1 MFITLDKFFPVAEDD
16 YSEEEQLEPI
26 FEEEIRNYH
35 HQLNEEL
42 DRIYKIAQE
51 ARAKGLDPSLD
62 VEIPVAR
69 NMAERVERLLGID
82 GVAQKIQQLEHEG
95 VSREK
100 ICFEIAEGIVKGDFG
115 QFGKN
120 EAVDL
125 AVRSSVAILTEGV
138 VAAPIEGIANVKTDE
153 KGNFLRIYYAGPIR
167 SAGGT
172 AQVISVLVGDYVR
185 RSLGLKKYKPTQN
198 EIHRYVE
205 EIPLYKKV
213 ANLQYLPEDEEI
225 ELIVSNC
232 PVCIDGEPTEEAEV
246 SGYRNIPEVGT
257 NRVRGGMALVI
268 AEGIALKAPKLK
280 KLVGDLGI
288 DGWEWLDTL
297 ISKEDDKEEQ
307 EVEQEGQEQEGEESK
322 EQKPGVKPVDK
333 YLKDIVAGRPVFG
346 HPSRKGGFRLRY
358 GRARNSGF
366 ATVGVNPAT
375 MVIVSSFIAVGC
387 QLKIER
393 PGKAGGVVPV
403 TSIEGP
409 TVRLNNGDVLKIN
422 TANEART
429 HLDQIEKILDM
440 GEMLINYGEFIE
452 NNHPLIPSSYVY
464 EWWVQEAQVEGDYSS
479 ISEDE
484 ALKLCDDYG
493 APMHP
498 DYTYLWH
505 DVTVE
510 EVKYLREFIAGYG
523 KVEGKYG
530 KSTLVAES
538 DPQAKEILEKL
549 LVEHK
554 VREGMLVM
562 GRWKV
567 LVRCLGLNYDLKEV
581 TSFNGEKDPLVL
593 VGKLSGLNIRA
604 RAPTRIGARMGRP
617 EKAKERKM
625 SPPPHVLFPVGY
637 TGGKTRD
644 IKNSINYTSSYN
656 AARGE
661 YLADLPIRVC
671 QTCGKETLWTKCDC
685 GGTTEQQY
693 YCNSC
698 KTKTKETICPQCS
711 RETHGY
717 RKRKI
722 NIREVY
728 ENALNNLELRD
739 TPSTIKGVVG
749 LTSKNKV
756 AERMEKGLLRA
767 IHSVYVFKD
776 GTIRYD
782 MTDVPVTHFRPAEIG
797 VTVEKLKKMG
807 YSVDWRG
814 QDLKSESQVVELKP
828 QDIILAKSGAQYF
841 LNAAAF
847 IDDLLEKYYGME
859 RFYNA
864 EKEED
869 LIGHLVIGLAPHTSA
884 GVLGRIVGFSD
895 VVAGYAHPYFHAS
908 KRRNCFSSEETLPIY
923 DGEKWRIVK
932 LGDFID
938 HLIKEGSYEVT
949 DFGDVVV
956 QGNGYHTISYIDGE
970 WKVMK
975 VSAFSKHP
983 SPHKIVKIRGKDGRT
998 IATTGDHPFPQNNGS
1013 KGKINASRV
1022 EELVSPSKLN
1032 IPEKDVDFIDVLSFN
1047 IKDLMV
1053 KGISNYFSDKIKKKG
1068 GFEACARQLGIPK
1081 STLWNYKKRD
1091 SVPKEIM
1098 DKLGIEIPE
1107 EVYVSVKRDTVVLPR
1122 FLKVNEK
1129 FLQLIGYYI
1138 AEGYA
1143 RREEE
1148 SFYQVAI
1155 ASGNDRELIRGLI
1168 KESLRITPGEGEEAL
1183 VISSRMVFEL
1193 FNELGFGSTA
1203 QEKRIPSLFL
1213 SLPLEKLKYLLR
1225 GYFSG
1230 DGSASRSSTLEVNC
1244 TPVSTM
1250 LLKDIEFVLTRFG
1263 IRVSWYHDNRAV
1275 TSGTVAEFYSR
1286 KGKTAQNVSHKL
1298 RIYGQEAKKFCQE
1311 IGFLGKKQ
1319 DKASK
1324 LIEEWKEREG
1334 RYRINNNCRNVKV
1347 QSIDIID
1354 NDGPVYNLT
1363 VDSHNVLISNTF
1375 AYQCDGDEDCVMLL
1389 FDGLLNF
1396 SMDYLPDK
1404 RGGRMDAPLVL
1415 TAVIDPREVDHEVH
1429 NMDVVDRYPLEFYEA
1444 TMDLKNPK
1452 DLTELIEMVDDRL
1465 STEKRNYGL
1474 KFTHDTED
1482 IAAGVKMS
1490 AYKSLTKMSDKVHAQ
1505 MSLAE
1510 KIIAVDEHNVAE
1522 RVINTHFLPDII
1534 GNLRAFS
1541 RQEFRCVN
1549 CDQKYRKIPL
1559 QGKCVKCNGKLTLSV
1574 HGGSIKK
1581 YLDLSR
1587 ELVET
1592 YNVKEYTKQRLK
1604 LIDLEIQSLF
1614 ESDTKRQ
1621 IKISEF
1627 FG

>member
-1 MFITLDKFFPVAEDD
+1 MFITLDQFFPVAEDN
-16 YSEEEQLEPI
+16 YSEEEQLGSI
-26 FEEEIRNYH
+26 FEEEIHNYH
-35 HQLNEEL
+35 QQLNEEL
-42 DRIYKIAQE
+42 NRIYKIAQE
-51 ARAKGLDPSLD
+51 ARSKGLDPSMD

-69 NMAERVERLLGID
+69 DMAERVERLLGVD
-82 GVAQKIQQLEHEG
+82 GVAQKIQQLENEG

-100 ICFEIAEGIVKGDFG
+100 ICFEIAEGIVKGEFG
-115 QFGKN
+115 NFGKN

-185 RSLGLKKYKPTQN
+185 RSLGLKKYSPTQN
-198 EIHRYVE
+198 EVLRYVE

-213 ANLQYLPEDEEI
+213 ANLQYLPEDEETR
-225 ELIVSNC
+225 LIVSKC

-268 AEGIALKAPKLK
+268 AEGIALKASKLK
-280 KLVGDLGI
+280 KLVSELGI

-297 ISKEDDKEEQ
+297 ISKEEYEE
-307 EVEQEGQEQEGEESK
+307 EEEGEQEGEQEEEEHK
-322 EQKPGVKPVDK
+322 EEKTAIKPVDK
-333 YLKDIVAGRPVFG
+333 YLKDIVAGRPVFSY
-346 HPSRKGGFRLRY
+346 PTRKGGFRLRY

-375 MVIVSSFIAVGC
+375 MITVSSFIAVGC

-403 TSIEGP
+403 SSIEGP
-409 TVRLNNGDVLKIN
+409 VVRLSNGDVIKIN
-422 TANEART
+422 TASEART
-429 HLDQIEKILDM
+429 YFDQIEKILDM
-440 GEMLINYGEFIE
+440 GEMLVNYGEFVE
-452 NNHPLIPSSYVY
+452 NNHLLVPSSYVY
-464 EWWVQEAQVEGDYSS
+464 EWWVQEAQLHGDYSS
-479 ISEDE
+479 IDEDE
-484 ALKLCDDYG
+484 ALKLCDDEG
-493 APMHP
+493 APLHP

-505 DVTVE
+505 DITVE
-510 EVKYLREFIAGYG
+510 EVKYLRKFIAGYG

-530 KSTLVAES
+530 KSTLVAEK

-554 VREGMLVM
+554 VREGMLVIE
-562 GRWKV
+562 RWKV
-567 LVRCLGLNYDLKEV
+567 LVRCLGLNYDLKEA
-581 TSFNGEKDPLVL
+581 TSFNGETDPLEL
-593 VGKLSGLNIRA
+593 VVNLSDLNIRA
-604 RAPTRIGARMGRP
+604 KAPTRIGARMGRP

-625 SPPPHVLFPVGY
+625 SPPPHVLFPVGN

-644 IKNSINYTSSYN
+644 IKNSINFTSSYN

-661 YLADLPIRVC
+661 YLADLPIMIC
-671 QTCGKETLWTKCDC
+671 QSCGKETLWTRCDC
-685 GGTTEQQY
+685 GGITEQYY
-693 YCNSC
+693 YCTSC
-698 KTKTKETICPQCS
+698 RIKTQELVCPQCS
-711 RETHGY
+711 RETVGY

-728 ENALNNLELRD
+728 ENALNNLKLRD
-739 TPSTIKGVVG
+739 TPGTIKGVVG
-749 LTSKNKV
+749 LTSKNKA

-782 MTDVPVTHFRPAEIG
+782 MTDLPVTHFRPSEIG
-797 VTVEKLKKMG
+797 VTVEKLKQMG
-807 YSVDWRG
+807 YGVDWKG
-814 QDLKSESQVVELKP
+814 QELKSDSQVAELKP
-828 QDIILAKSGAQYF
+828 QDIILAKRGAQYF
-841 LNAAAF
+841 LNAASF

-884 GVLGRIVGFSD
+884 GVLGRIIGFSD
-895 VVAGYAHPYFHAS
+895 VFAGYAHPYFHAS
-908 KRRNCFSSEETLPIY
+908 KRRNCFASDETLPIY
-923 DGEKWRIVK
+923 DGDKWRIVK
-932 LGDFID
+932 IGDFIED
-938 HLIKEGSYEVT
+938 LIKQGSYEIT

-956 QGNGYHTISYIDGE
+956 KGNGYHTISYVDGE
-970 WKVMK
+970 WKVME

-983 SPHKIVKIRGKDGRT
+983 SPQKMVKVKGKDGRT
-998 IATTGDHPFPQNNGS
+998 ITTTGDHPFPQNNGDLS
-1013 KGKINASRV
+1013 KTNASRV
-1022 EELVSPSKLN
+1022 KELFSPLKLN
-1032 IPEKDVDFIDVLSFN
+1032 VPERNIDHIDILSLN
-1047 IKDLMV
+1047 IKDLMI
-1053 KGISNYFSDKIKKKG
+1053 KGLSNYFSDQIKKRG
-1068 GFEACARQLGIPK
+1068 GFETCSKQLGIPK

-1098 DKLGIEIPE
+1098 DALGIEIPE
-1107 EVYVSVKRDTVVLPR
+1107 DVYVSVKRDTVVLPR
-1122 FLKVNEK
+1122 FLKVNKE
-1129 FLQLIGYYI
+1129 FLQLFGYYI

-1143 RREEE
+1143 RKEKK
-1148 SFYQVAI
+1148 SFYQVAV
-1155 ASGNDRELIRGLI
+1155 ASGNNRELVRELI
-1168 KESLRITPGEGEEAL
+1168 KETLQITPNKGDEAL
-1183 VISSRMVFEL
+1183 VISSRIVFEL
-1193 FNELGFGSTA
+1193 FTKLGLGSSA
-1203 QEKRIPSLFL
+1203 EEKRIPPSFL
-1213 SLPLEKLKYLLR
+1213 SLPLEKLKYLLQ
-1225 GYFSG
+1225 GYFAG
-1230 DGSASRSSTLEVNC
+1230 DGSVSRSSTLEVNC
-1244 TPVSTM
+1244 TSINIM
-1250 LLKDIEFVLTRFG
+1250 LLKDIEFILTRFG
-1263 IRVSWYHDNRAV
+1263 IRVSWYSDNRAV
-1275 TSGTVAEFYSR
+1275 ESKLDKFYSR
-1286 KGKTAQNVSHKL
+1286 KGETVQNISYKL
-1298 RIYGQEAKKFCQE
+1298 RIYGSEAKKFCQE
-1311 IGFLGKKQ
+1311 VGFLGNKQ
-1319 DKASK
+1319 DKARK
-1324 LIEEWKEREG
+1324 LIENWKERKG
-1334 RYRINNNCRNVKV
+1334 RSETSNNCRNIKTH
-1347 QSIDIID
+1347 SIDIID
-1354 NDGPVYNLT
+1354 NEEPVYNLT
-1363 VDSHNVLISNTF
+1363 VDSHNVLMSNNF
-1375 AYQCDGDEDCVMLL
+1375 VYQCDGDEDCVMLL

-1415 TAVIDPREVDHEVH
+1415 TAVIDPREVDDEVH
-1429 NMDVVDRYPLEFYEA
+1429 NMDIVESYPLEFYES
-1444 TMDLKNPK
+1444 TLSFENPK
-1452 DLTELIEMVDDRL
+1452 DLDMIDLVDDNL
-1465 STEKRNYGL
+1465 STQTRHYGL
-1474 KFTHDTED
+1474 RFTHDTED
-1482 IAAGVKMS
+1482 IAAGVKQS
-1490 AYKSLTKMSDKVHAQ
+1490 AYKSLTKMNDKVHAQ

-1581 YLDLSR
+1581 YLDLSK

-1592 YNVKEYTKQRLK
+1592 YNVKDYTRQRLK

-1614 ESDTKRQ
+1614 ESDVKKQ
-1621 IKISEF
+1621 VKISEF

>member
-1 MFITLDKFFPVAEDD
+1 
-16 YSEEEQLEPI
+16 
-26 FEEEIRNYH
+26 
-35 HQLNEEL
+35 
-42 DRIYKIAQE
+42 
-51 ARAKGLDPSLD
+51 
-62 VEIPVAR
+62 
-69 NMAERVERLLGID
+69 
-82 GVAQKIQQLEHEG
+82 
-95 VSREK
+95 
-100 ICFEIAEGIVKGDFG
+100 
-115 QFGKN
+115 
-120 EAVDL
+120 
-125 AVRSSVAILTEGV
+125 
-138 VAAPIEGIANVKTDE
+138 
-153 KGNFLRIYYAGPIR
+153 
-167 SAGGT
+167 
-172 AQVISVLVGDYVR
+172 
-185 RSLGLKKYKPTQN
+185 
-198 EIHRYVE
+198 
-205 EIPLYKKV
+205 
-213 ANLQYLPEDEEI
+213 
-225 ELIVSNC
+225 
-232 PVCIDGEPTEEAEV
+232 EEAEV

-280 KLVGDLGI
+280 KLVADLGI

-297 ISKEDDKEEQ
+297 ISKGEDKKEE
-307 EVEQEGQEQEGEESK
+307 EGEEHEEDKSK
-322 EQKPGVKPVDK
+322 EGKPVVKPVDK
-333 YLKDIVAGRPVFG
+333 YLKDIVAGRPVFS

-375 MVIVSSFIAVGC
+375 MIIVSSFIAVGC

-409 TVRLNNGDVLKIN
+409 TVRLTNGDVLKVN

-429 HLDQIEKILDM
+429 YLDQIEKILDM
-440 GEMLINYGEFIE
+440 GEMLINYGEFVE

-464 EWWVQEAQVEGDYSS
+464 EWWFQEAQLQGDYTS

-484 ALKLCDDYG
+484 ALKLCDEG
-493 APMHP
+493 VPLHP

-505 DVTVE
+505 DITAE
-510 EVKYLREFIAGYG
+510 EIKYLREFIAGYG

-538 DPQAKEILEKL
+538 DPEAKEILEKL

-581 TSFNGEKDPLVL
+581 TSLNGESDPLKL
-593 VGKLSGLNIRA
+593 VANLSGLKIRA
-604 RAPTRIGARMGRP
+604 KAPTRIGARMGRP
-617 EKAKERKM
+617 EKARERKM

-644 IKNSINYTSSYN
+644 IKKSINYTSSHN
-656 AARGE
+656 AVRGE
-661 YLADLPIRVC
+661 YLTDLPIRVC
-671 QTCGKETLWTKCDC
+671 QSCGKETLWAKCDC
-685 GGTTEQQY
+685 GGIAEQQY

-698 KTKTKETICPQCS
+698 RTGTHETICPQCG
-711 RETHGY
+711 RETYGY
-717 RKRKI
+717 RKRKM

-728 ENALNNLELRD
+728 ESALNNLELRD

-782 MTDVPVTHFRPAEIG
+782 MTDLPVTHFRPSEIG
-797 VTVEKLKKMG
+797 VTVEKLKEMG
-807 YSVDWRG
+807 YGVDWKG
-814 QDLKSESQVVELKP
+814 QELKNDGQVVELKP

-841 LNAAAF
+841 LNAANF

-884 GVLGRIVGFSD
+884 GVLGRIIGFSD
-895 VVAGYAHPYFHAS
+895 VTAGYAHPYFHAS
-908 KRRNCFSSEETLPIY
+908 KRRNCFSSHETLPIY
-923 DGEKWRIVK
+923 DGDKWRIVK
-932 LGDFID
+932 IGDFVEE
-938 HLIKEGSYEVT
+938 LLKEGNYEVT

-956 QGNGYHTISYIDGE
+956 KGNGYHTISYVDGE

-983 SPHKIVKIRGKDGRT
+983 SPNHMVKIRGKDGR
-998 IATTGDHPFPQNNGS
+998 ILRTTGDHPFPQNNGS
-1013 KGKINASRV
+1013 CKINASGV
-1022 EELVSPSKLN
+1022 KELLSPSKLN
-1032 IPEKDVDFIDVLSFN
+1032 IPEKDIDCIDILSLD
-1047 IKDLMV
+1047 IEDLMI
-1053 KGISNYFSDKIKKKG
+1053 KGISGYFSDQIRENG
-1068 GFEACARQLGIPK
+1068 GFEACARQLGVPK
-1081 STLWNYKKRD
+1081 STLWNYTKRD
-1091 SVPKEIM
+1091 SVPKEIL
-1098 DKLGIEIPE
+1098 DKLDIAIPE
-1107 EVYVSVKRDTVVLPR
+1107 EAYVSVKRDTVVLPR
-1122 FLKVNEK
+1122 FLKVDKE
-1129 FLQLIGYYI
+1129 FLQLVGYYV

-1143 RREEE
+1143 RKGER
-1148 SFYQVAI
+1148 FYQVSI
-1155 ASGNDRELIRGLI
+1155 ATGTNRKLIRELI
-1168 KESLRITPGEGEEAL
+1168 KETLQVTPIEGEEAL
-1183 VISSRMVFEL
+1183 ISSRIVFEL
-1193 FNELGFGSTA
+1193 FTNLGLGRSA
-1203 QEKRIPSLFL
+1203 REKRIPPSFL
-1213 SLPLEKLKYLLR
+1213 SLPLEKLKYLLQ

-1230 DGSASRSSTLEVNC
+1230 DGSVSRSSTLEVSC
-1244 TPVSTM
+1244 TSTNIM
-1250 LLKDIEFVLTRFG
+1250 LLKDIEFILTRFG
-1263 IRVSWYHDNRAV
+1263 IRVSWYNDSRTV
-1275 TSGTVAEFYSR
+1275 DSGTVAEFYSP
-1286 KGKTAQNVSHKL
+1286 KGETVQNISHKL
-1298 RIYGQEAKKFCQE
+1298 RIYGKDAKKFCQE
-1311 IGFLGKKQ
+1311 IGFLCEKQ
-1319 DKASK
+1319 EKARK
-1324 LIEEWKEREG
+1324 LSEEWNERQG
-1334 RYRINNNCRNVKV
+1334 RYEISDNCRNIKV
-1347 QSIDIID
+1347 DSIEFME
-1354 NDGPVYNLT
+1354 NDDPVYNLT
-1363 VDSHNVLISNTF
+1363 VDSHNVLMSNSF
-1375 AYQCDGDEDCVMLL
+1375 VYQCDGDEDCVMLL

-1415 TAVIDPREVDHEVH
+1415 TAIIDPREVDHEVH
-1429 NMDVVDRYPLEFYEA
+1429 NMDIEEKYPLEFYEA
-1444 TMDLKNPK
+1444 TLNYKNPK
-1452 DLTELIEMVDDRL
+1452 DLTDLIETVADKL
-1465 STEKRNYGL
+1465 PTETRYYGL
-1474 KFTHDTED
+1474 RFTHDTED

-1510 KIIAVDEHNVAE
+1510 KIVAVDEHNVAE

-1541 RQEFRCVN
+1541 RQEFRCVK
-1549 CDQKYRKIPL
+1549 CDQKYRKMPL

-1574 HGGSIKK
+1574 HGGSIRK

-1587 ELVET
+1587 ELVEK
-1592 YNVKEYTKQRLK
+1592 YEVKEYTRQRLK

-1614 ESDTKRQ
+1614 ESETRRQ

>member
-16 YSEEEQLEPI
+16 YSEKEQLGPI

-42 DRIYKIAQE
+42 KRIYKIAQE
-51 ARAKGLDPSLD
+51 ARSKGLDPSLD

-69 NMAERVERLLGID
+69 NMAERVERLLGIE
-82 GVAQKIQQLEHEG
+82 GVSQKIQQLENEG
-95 VSREK
+95 ISREK
-100 ICFEIAEGIVKGDFG
+100 ICFEIAEGIVKGEFG
-115 QFGKN
+115 QFSKN

-185 RSLGLKKYKPTQN
+185 RSLGLKKYEPTQN

-213 ANLQYLPEDEEI
+213 ANLQYLPEDEETR
-225 ELIVSNC
+225 LIAANC

-280 KLVGDLGI
+280 KLVADLGI

-297 ISKEDDKEEQ
+297 ISKEDDKEE
-307 EVEQEGQEQEGEESK
+307 EQEGEQQEQEAGEPK
-322 EQKPGVKPVDK
+322 EENTFIKPVDK

-375 MVIVSSFIAVGC
+375 MIIVSSFIAIGC

-403 TSIEGP
+403 SSIEGP
-409 TVRLNNGDVLKIN
+409 TVRLSNGDVLKIN
-422 TANEART
+422 TANEARAYF
-429 HLDQIEKILDM
+429 DQVEKILDM
-440 GEMLINYGEFIE
+440 GEMLINYGEFVE
-452 NNHPLIPSSYVY
+452 NNHPLVPSSYVY
-464 EWWVQEAQVEGDYSS
+464 EWWVQEAQLQGDYTTVD
-479 ISEDE
+479 EDE
-484 ALKLCDDYG
+484 ALKLCDDDG
-493 APMHP
+493 APLHP

-505 DVTVE
+505 DITVE
-510 EVKYLREFIAGYG
+510 EVKYLREFIVGYG

-562 GRWKV
+562 ERWKV

-581 TSFNGEKDPLVL
+581 TSFNGEDDPLKL
-593 VGKLSGLNIRA
+593 VSRLSGLKVRVK
-604 RAPTRIGARMGRP
+604 APTRVGARMGRP
-617 EKAKERKM
+617 EKARERKM
-625 SPPPHVLFPVGY
+625 SPPPHVLFPLGY

-644 IKNSINYTSSYN
+644 IKKSINYTSSHD

-671 QTCGKETLWTKCDC
+671 QSCGKETLWAKCDC
-685 GGTTEQQY
+685 GGITEQHY

-698 KTKTKETICPQCS
+698 RTKTQEPICPQCS

-728 ENALNNLELRD
+728 GNALNNLKLRD
-739 TPSTIKGVVG
+739 TPATIKGVVG

-782 MTDVPVTHFRPAEIG
+782 MTDLPVTHFRPSEIG
-797 VTVEKLKKMG
+797 VTVEKLKEMG
-807 YSVDWRG
+807 YGVDWKG
-814 QDLKSESQVVELKP
+814 QELKNDNQVVELKP

-841 LNAAAF
+841 LNAAKF
-847 IDDLLEKYYGME
+847 IDDLLEKYYSME

-884 GVLGRIVGFSD
+884 GVLGRIIGFSD

-908 KRRNCFSSEETLPIY
+908 KRRNCFSPDETLPIY
-923 DGEKWRIVK
+923 DGDKWRIVK
-932 LGDFID
+932 IGDFIED
-938 HLIKEGSYEVT
+938 LLKKGNYEVT
-949 DFGDVVV
+949 GFGDVVV
-956 QGNGYHTISYIDGE
+956 KGNGYHTISYVNGE

-983 SPHKIVKIRGKDGRT
+983 SPNKMVKIRGRDGRT
-998 IATTGDHPFPQNNGS
+998 LMTTGDHPFPQNNGL
-1013 KGKINASRV
+1013 GKINASRV

-1032 IPEKDVDFIDVLSFN
+1032 IPEKDVDYIDLLSLN
-1047 IKDLMV
+1047 IKDIMI
-1053 KGISNYFSDKIKKKG
+1053 KGASNHFSGQIKKKG
-1068 GFEACARQLGIPK
+1068 GFEACSRELGVPK
-1081 STLWNYKKRD
+1081 PTLWNYKKRD
-1091 SVPKEIM
+1091 SIPKEVM
-1098 DKLGIEIPE
+1098 DKLGIKIPE
-1107 EVYVSVKRDTVVLPR
+1107 DVYVSVKGDTVVLPR
-1122 FLKVNEK
+1122 FLKVNER
-1129 FLQLIGYYI
+1129 FLQLVGYYI

-1143 RREEE
+1143 RKEEK

-1155 ASGNDRELIRGLI
+1155 ASGNGRELIRELI
-1168 KESLRITPGEGEEAL
+1168 QDTLKVTSYEGEEAL
-1183 VISSRMVFEL
+1183 VISSRIVFEL
-1193 FNELGFGSTA
+1193 FTKLGLGRTA

-1213 SLPLEKLKYLLR
+1213 SLPVEKLKYLLQ
-1225 GYFSG
+1225 GYFTG
-1230 DGSASRSSTLEVNC
+1230 DGSVSRSSTLEVNC
-1244 TPVSTM
+1244 TSVNNM
-1250 LLKDIEFVLTRFG
+1250 LLRDIEFILTRFG
-1263 IRVSWYHDNRAV
+1263 IRVSWYDDNRAV
-1275 TSGTVAEFYSR
+1275 TSGKVDEFYSR
-1286 KGKTAQNVSHKL
+1286 KGETVQNVSHKL
-1298 RIYGQEAKKFCQE
+1298 RVYGRDAKKFCQD

-1319 DKASK
+1319 DKARK
-1324 LIEEWKEREG
+1324 LIEEWNEREG
-1334 RYRINNNCRNVKV
+1334 RYKISNNCRNIKV
-1347 QSIDIID
+1347 DSIDIID

-1363 VDSHNVLISNTF
+1363 VDSHNVLMSNTF

-1415 TAVIDPREVDHEVH
+1415 TAIIDPREVDHEVH
-1429 NMDVVDRYPLEFYEA
+1429 NMDIVERYPLEFYEA
-1444 TMDLKNPK
+1444 TLDFRNPK
-1452 DLTELIEMVDDRL
+1452 DLTDMIVIVDDLL

-1482 IAAGVKMS
+1482 IAAGVKLS

-1592 YNVKEYTKQRLK
+1592 YNVKDYTRQRLK
-1604 LIDLEIQSLF
+1604 LIDLEIRSLF
-1614 ESDTKRQ
+1614 ESDTRRQ